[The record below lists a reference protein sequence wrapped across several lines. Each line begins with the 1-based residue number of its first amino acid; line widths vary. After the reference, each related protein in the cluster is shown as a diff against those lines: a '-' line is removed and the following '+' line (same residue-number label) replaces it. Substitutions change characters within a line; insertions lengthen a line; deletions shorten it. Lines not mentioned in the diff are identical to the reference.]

1 MLFSV
6 VVKQKNMIANYNELP
21 QKIEAVGDGS
31 SRFRFLITE
40 LENGYQ
46 CHEVIVQGAVNSDK
60 VVAAVMDEM
69 WGNGVEQKL
78 INDYNEF
85 KLTGE
90 NPEAEAAYLEF
101 LQLRKELKTYI
112 KSLI

>member
-1 MLFSV
+1 MKAS
-6 VVKQKNMIANYNELP
+6 YNELP
-21 QKIEAVGDGS
+21 LRLQLMPDGHTKFRFEIEEITSNDSTQFECREVDIKGAVTADKVIEAA
-31 SRFRFLITE
+31 IT
-40 LENGYQ
+40 
-46 CHEVIVQGAVNSDK
+46 DK
-60 VVAAVMDEM
+60 

-101 LQLRKELKTYI
+101 LQLRKELKTHI
-112 KSLI
+112 KSLL

>member
-1 MLFSV
+1 MKAS
-6 VVKQKNMIANYNELP
+6 YNELP
-21 QKIEAVGDGS
+21 PRLQLMPDGHTKFRFEIEQVVNSESTQFECREVDIKGAVTADKVIEAA
-31 SRFRFLITE
+31 I
-40 LENGYQ
+40 
-46 CHEVIVQGAVNSDK
+46 ADK
-60 VVAAVMDEM
+60 

-101 LQLRKELKTYI
+101 LTERRELKNEVKELVK
-112 KSLI
+112 